1 MTCPS
6 PKIDT
11 MFQTKE
17 TNATDKL
24 NPYVRHTGDTAM
36 QNLPGTS
43 LISSKAA

>member
-17 TNATDKL
+17 TKTTDKL
-24 NPYVRHTGDTAM
+24 NPHVRHTGDTAM
-36 QNLPGTS
+36 QKLLGTS
-43 LISSKAA
+43 LISSNAA